1 MLKVEVYIDD
11 QETPADGEAVK
22 YAVEAASE
30 AWGVVRH
37 VRVKNMSPRQIGFG
51 DMERGEIAACGD
63 VKLLFRDGHYTVETP
78 YLIRRYY
85 HEHSAVG
92 GFAQQITDA
101 LFARLK
107 DSGITQPTFDDLAH
121 VPPGFEEYHW
131 YRQAIADEAASNIE
145 K

>member
-1 MLKVEVYIDD
+1 MIKVEVYIDD
-11 QETPADGEAVK
+11 KETPADVEAVR
-22 YAVEAASE
+22 YAVEAAAE

-37 VRVKNMSPRQIGFG
+37 VRAKDMSPRQIGFG

-78 YLIRRYY
+78 YQVRQYFF
-85 HEHSAVG
+85 EHSAVN

-107 DSGITQPTFDDLAH
+107 EAGIIQPSFEDLSG
-121 VPPGFEEYHW
+121 VPAGYEEYRW
-131 YRQAIADEAASNIE
+131 YQQALSDIARGND
-145 K
+145 